1 MPPPN
6 EQRAH
11 GGQEGKVRE
20 TNTVVSFMVSER
32 SLVEQI
38 MTKHNFRLTHRP
50 ILVKHRVKLCE
61 RSFPSSGAMKCVVRK
76 GAIVCFRCR
85 L

>member
-38 MTKHNFRLTHRP
+38 MTKHNFRLIHPDR
-50 ILVKHRVKLCE
+50 HRVKSCE

-76 GAIVCFRCR
+76 REIVCFRCR